1 MRRLPALFVAVA
13 MVLGG
18 FVLVPVA
25 SRAASPANGELCGKR
40 DLPETGL
47 QGDQPRRDQLS
58 GRAEKGYNCGVA
70 LVGHTDLGGRSGNA
84 NMAWAG
90 NCAYVAGIG
99 TGIAVVDVSN
109 PRQPK
114 FVTTLHG
121 AGSDLTI
128 ETISATKVGD
138 RAVLVAGRYGLLP
151 LPIGAPMDIYDV
163 RDCAHPK
170 LMSTFQYPSNIHN
183 LTFSPDGTRVYSTLP
198 LQVLDIRD
206 LAHPKLLGNLDDQIP
221 QPTFDPSGHAKYLA
235 HEVWT
240 SPDGN
245 LLYLGGQTPTFST
258 FQIVDITGWPAR
270 PPKVLSQVE
279 GRGHSVRLATING
292 RTYMLH
298 SEESVVDPTAKGC
311 IDKKLNPFSGPAQP
325 WLSDVTDPRRPIM
338 RISQFKLEINAPL
351 HCSTQ
356 VYDGVN
362 ASVHYHDVDDPKHTT
377 FAMLSMWNAG
387 VRIVDLRGPH
397 EMKEVGYFNP
407 GTYADRAGE
416 VLDKAWGHIRYLP
429 DSGYLWFV
437 TETGGFWVVE
447 LEPQVRAH
455 LGLPAKTPVNPDGA
469 PGREPTGVLVLPAA
483 EPAIRRD
490 TVLYYCTLGLAKA
503 AASQ

>member
-1 MRRLPALFVAVA
+1 MRRAHALLVAAAVVAAGFVAVP
-13 MVLGG
+13 LQ
-18 FVLVPVA
+18 P
-25 SRAASPANGELCGKR
+25 SRAASPANGELCGRR

-47 QGDQPRRDQLS
+47 QGDQPRVDQLS

-70 LVGHTDLGGRSGNA
+70 LVGHNDLGGRSGNA

-90 NCAYVAGIG
+90 NCAYIAGAG
-99 TGIAVVDVSN
+99 TGVAVVDVSN

-121 AGSDLTI
+121 GGSDFTL
-128 ETISATKVGD
+128 ETLAATKVGN
-138 RAVLVAGRYGLLP
+138 RAVLVAGQYGPIP
-151 LPIGAPMDIYDV
+151 LQVPAPMDIYDV

-170 LMSTFQYPSNIHN
+170 LMSTFQFASNIHN
-183 LTFSPDGTRVYSTLP
+183 LTFSPDGRRVYATLP
-198 LQVLDIRD
+198 LQVLDITD
-206 LAHPKLLGNLDDQIP
+206 LAHPKFLGKIEDQIP
-221 QPTFDPSGHAKYLA
+221 QPAVIGKYLS
-235 HEVWT
+235 HEALT

-245 LLYLGGQTPTFST
+245 LLYLGGQTPAFSFFT
-258 FQIVDITGWPAR
+258 IVDIAGWPTR

-298 SEESVVDPTAKGC
+298 SEESIVDPTAKGC
-311 IDKKLNPFSGPAQP
+311 IDEKFNPFSGPAQP
-325 WLSDVTDPRRPIM
+325 WLSDVTDPRHPVM
-338 RISQFKLEINAPL
+338 RVSQFKLEINEPM

-387 VRIVDLRGPH
+387 LRIVDLRDPH
-397 EMKEVGYFNP
+397 DMKEVGYFNP

-429 DSGYLWFV
+429 DSGYLWFA

-447 LEPQVRAH
+447 LESQVRAR
-455 LGLPAKTPVNPDGA
+455 LGLQAKKAVNPEGA
-469 PGREPTGVLVLPAA
+469 PGRQPTGVLVLPPSA
-483 EPAIRRD
+483 EPVIRRD
-490 TVLYYCTLGLAKA
+490 TVAYYCTLGLAKA
-503 AASQ
+503 AATG